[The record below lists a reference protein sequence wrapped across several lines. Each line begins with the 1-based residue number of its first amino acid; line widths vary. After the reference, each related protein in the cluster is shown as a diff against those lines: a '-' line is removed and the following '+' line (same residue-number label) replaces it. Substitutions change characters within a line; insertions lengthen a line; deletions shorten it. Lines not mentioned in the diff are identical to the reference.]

1 MISVN
6 HVTKRYGSF
15 TAVNNIS
22 IEVPQGS
29 IFAFLGT
36 NGAGKTTTIRMI
48 TGVIS
53 PTLGTIHVGNY
64 DIQKDPV
71 KAKMLMGVIPDR
83 PHLYGR
89 LSGREF
95 LQFMAELYKVS
106 RSDANTRIDE
116 LLQTYDLLEW
126 QHELIDTYSH
136 GMKQRLMMSAAQVHK
151 PKVLIIDE
159 PMVGLD
165 PPSAKTFK
173 DHLRQCAKNG
183 QTIFMSTHSLSVAEE
198 IADTL
203 AIIKRGEILASG
215 TLENLFSRARNGSRD
230 LEHVFLDIISED
242 YPETE
247 KPETKKPETKK
258 IAP

>member
-15 TAVNNIS
+15 TAVNDIS
-22 IEVPQGS
+22 MQVPKGS

-53 PTLGTIHVGNY
+53 PTIGTIKVGDF

-95 LQFMAELYKVS
+95 LHFMAELYKVPRLEAS
-106 RSDANTRIDE
+106 KRIDE
-116 LLQTYDLLEW
+116 LLQVYDLLEW

-136 GMKQRLMMSAAQVHK
+136 GMKQRLMMSAAQIHN
-151 PKVLIIDE
+151 PAVLVIDE

-165 PPSAKTFK
+165 PPSARTFK
-173 DHLRQCAKNG
+173 DHLRKCAKNG

-198 IADTL
+198 IADNL
-203 AIIKRGEILASG
+203 AIIKKGEIIASG
-215 TLENLFSRARNGSRD
+215 TLENIFARAKHGSRD
-230 LEHVFLDIISED
+230 LENVFLDIISD
-242 YPETE
+242 DINSSSE
-247 KPETKKPETKK
+247 KV
-258 IAP
+258 IS

>member
-1 MISVN
+1 MISIN

-15 TAVNNIS
+15 TAVDNIS
-22 IEVPQGS
+22 ITVPEGS

-48 TGVIS
+48 TGVIKPS
-53 PTLGTIHVGNY
+53 AGTIRVGDF
-64 DIQKDPV
+64 DIQNDPV

-95 LQFMAELYKVS
+95 LQFMAELYKVN
-106 RSDANTRIDE
+106 RNDATTRIDE
-116 LLQTYDLLEW
+116 LLQVYDLIEW

-136 GMKQRLMMSAAQVHK
+136 GMKQRLMMSAAQIHN

-165 PPSAKTFK
+165 PPSARSFK

-203 AIIKRGEILASG
+203 AIIKKGKILASG
-215 TLENLFSRARNGSRD
+215 TLQNLFERAHHGSND
-230 LEHVFLDIISED
+230 LEKVFLDIISED
-242 YPETE
+242 RTE
-247 KPETKKPETKK
+247 IPHELS
-258 IAP
+258 

>member
-1 MISVN
+1 MISLKNVS
-6 HVTKRYGSF
+6 KRYGSF

-22 IEVPQGS
+22 INVPKGS

-53 PTLGTIHVGNY
+53 PSSGVIEVGGY

-71 KAKMLMGVIPDR
+71 KAKLLMGVIPDR

-95 LQFMAELYKVS
+95 LHFMAELYKVS
-106 RSDANTRIDE
+106 RNDANLRIDE
-116 LLQTYDLLEW
+116 LLDVYDLLEW
-126 QHELIDTYSH
+126 QHELVDTYSH
-136 GMKQRLMMSAAQVHK
+136 GMKQRLMMSASQIHR
-151 PKVLIIDE
+151 PGVLIIDE

-165 PPSAKTFK
+165 PPSARTFK
-173 DHLRQCAKNG
+173 EHLLQCAKNG

-203 AIIKRGEILASG
+203 AIIKKGEILASG
-215 TLENLFSRARNGSRD
+215 TLENLFARAKNGSRD
-230 LEHVFLDIISED
+230 LENVFLDIISENNA
-242 YPETE
+242 ELE
-247 KPETKKPETKK
+247 E
-258 IAP
+258 INS

>member
-1 MISVN
+1 MISVS

-15 TAVNNIS
+15 TAVNDIS
-22 IEVPQGS
+22 IHVPEGS

-53 PTLGTIHVGNY
+53 PTLGSIRVGDF
-64 DIQKDPV
+64 DIQKNPV

-95 LQFMAELYKVS
+95 LHFMAELYKVP
-106 RSDANTRIDE
+106 RHDAIVRIDE
-116 LLQTYDLLEW
+116 LLDIYDLLEW

-136 GMKQRLMMSAAQVHK
+136 GMKQRLMMSAAQIHR
-151 PKVLIIDE
+151 PRVLVIDE

-165 PPSAKTFK
+165 PPSARSFK

-198 IADTL
+198 IADNL

-215 TLENLFSRARNGSRD
+215 SLENIFSRARNGSRD
-230 LEHVFLDIISED
+230 LENVFLDIISED
-242 YPETE
+242 RNETE
-247 KPETKKPETKK
+247 KL
-258 IAP
+258 AS